1 MNKLKFRAW
10 DSIQQVMVHTYDIWS
25 PKDIPVYCMVNVSN
39 LGIIYTQK
47 ATDCSHI
54 IFFDS
59 QGKTQEFYNNWDIT
73 KIYDKEIELMP
84 STGKFDVNKVEI
96 FVGDIVKIK
105 IKGYPT
111 PEIGVIEYFDDYC
124 MYSIQEPK
132 RIYQKWVKRP
142 IGKNGSSTKYTPFQ
156 WAYSFTSV
164 EIIGNKY
171 ENPELCSK
179 N

>member
-1 MNKLKFRAW
+1 MNNIKFRAW
-10 DSIQQVMVHTYDIWS
+10 LLHEKRMITHEQDF
-25 PKDIPVYCMVNVSN
+25 IPLKVCS
-39 LGIIYTQK
+39 LGILRL
-47 ATDCSHI
+47 DPCSVENKYSI
-54 IFFDS
+54 VES
-59 QGKTQEFYNNWDIT
+59 KVGNEYV
-73 KIYDKEIELMP
+73 LMP
-84 STGKFDVNKVEI
+84 STGQFDVNKVEI

-156 WAYSFTSV
+156 WAYSFKSV
-164 EIIGNKY
+164 EVIGNKF
-171 ENPELCSK
+171 ENPELCS
-179 N
+179 NE